1 MVFGLWGKKKAPK
14 LVDELDEVYVKRTL
28 ADAALVRA
36 AREADLPLIV
46 ASFFSK
52 SLARIEP
59 LLAAQPGLRC
69 ERIVGRRWPSGAFA
83 KGSCLLLDASEVT
96 EATGFDTWLLGAS
109 SPFSFLFV
117 EHFPRWST
125 ERALLDIL
133 ELGSATH
140 AQRVRFFL
148 GLDEPLMRAFDGEK
162 VANLMRKLGLAEDE
176 KITHGLI
183 DKSIVNAQ
191 KKIDERAGASSPA
204 ASDEE
209 WFALNLQ

>member
-133 ELGSATH
+133 ELGSTTH

-148 GLDEPLMRAFDGEK
+148 GLDEPLMRAFDGQE
-162 VANLMRKLGLAEDE
+162 GP
-176 KITHGLI
+176 
-183 DKSIVNAQ
+183 Q
-191 KKIDERAGASSPA
+191 
-204 ASDEE
+204 SDAVT
-209 WFALNLQ
+209 WA